1 MRINILNM
9 WCIMSNEAMPRL
21 NVYLDQITKDKLKE
35 ISDNENRPISRQIKH
50 MLEFYLK
57 YKDKV
62 K

>member
-1 MRINILNM
+1 MT
-9 WCIMSNEAMPRL
+9 NEKMPRL
-21 NVYLDQITKDKLKE
+21 NVYLDNETKDKLKNV
-35 ISDNENRPISRQIKH
+35 SDNENRPVSRQIKH